1 MSKSFSMMNYSKTI
15 VGERLL
21 QEYCALELVSFRN
34 NIAKGYFTYKGN
46 VTVYVNSNQFLYRAD
61 TRELTVTNRY
71 LAKKIISFVVVWNS
85 LLFLHFYTL
94 FSKKKVCKNSTLVY
108 GVSLKSGMHSNFIN
122 FCQHGKIDPLKNSNH
137 LIVESSTGAGIDHSG
152 NISFCKNPLYALILS
167 NSISFLDFLSFFYL
181 HVKYAL
187 LYFYSVIKY
196 PLMVILGDDFAHQ
209 STAEFINSKDLI
221 KDILITNSNMERQL
235 LWMSDLPN
243 KSYSLHMALYSQN
256 APFAFVHKDDGII
269 SDLSEYRG
277 IRADNIWVWTKYFA
291 NHLKSIGVDSKFHV
305 IGPIMWY
312 LPEGKV
318 QNPRSHIVI
327 SVFDVSPKSDSILK
341 TIGYE
346 NIYMYYSLENM
357 SRFLLEIIKVVNF
370 LEMST
375 NNRIEIVLKHKKEC
389 RESDNSQYF
398 DLVRRLVD
406 ENKVTLVKPHENI
419 FSVISNSD
427 VVVSFPYTS
436 TAYIADHM
444 GIPSIYFDPV
454 KELIP
459 VYEETKGITFSSGAS
474 NLLRDMNVVLSKIK
488 V

>member
-1 MSKSFSMMNYSKTI
+1 
-15 VGERLL
+15 
-21 QEYCALELVSFRN
+21 
-34 NIAKGYFTYKGN
+34 
-46 VTVYVNSNQFLYRAD
+46 
-61 TRELTVTNRY
+61 
-71 LAKKIISFVVVWNS
+71 
-85 LLFLHFYTL
+85 
-94 FSKKKVCKNSTLVY
+94 
-108 GVSLKSGMHSNFIN
+108 
-122 FCQHGKIDPLKNSNH
+122 
-137 LIVESSTGAGIDHSG
+137 
-152 NISFCKNPLYALILS
+152 
-167 NSISFLDFLSFFYL
+167 
-181 HVKYAL
+181 
-187 LYFYSVIKY
+187 
-196 PLMVILGDDFAHQ
+196 
-209 STAEFINSKDLI
+209 
-221 KDILITNSNMERQL
+221 
-235 LWMSDLPN
+235 
-243 KSYSLHMALYSQN
+243 
-256 APFAFVHKDDGII
+256 
-269 SDLSEYRG
+269 
-277 IRADNIWVWTKYFA
+277 
-291 NHLKSIGVDSKFHV
+291 
-305 IGPIMWY
+305 
-312 LPEGKV
+312 
-318 QNPRSHIVI
+318 
-327 SVFDVSPKSDSILK
+327 
-341 TIGYE
+341 
-346 NIYMYYSLENM
+346 M